1 MYVDF
6 LAGSVV
12 KNLPVNAGD
21 PVSIT
26 ELGRTPAG
34 GNGTLHQYFCWKIPL
49 VKQSAGLQSMGSQ
62 RVGHNGVTEQS
73 RVNVG
78 G

>member
-12 KNLPVNAGD
+12 KNLPVNARD

-34 GNGTLHQYFCWKIPL
+34 GNGTLQ
-49 VKQSAGLQSMGSQ
+49 
-62 RVGHNGVTEQS
+62 
-73 RVNVG
+73 
-78 G
+78 

>member
-1 MYVDF
+1 MDF

-21 PVSIT
+21 SVSIT

-34 GNGTLHQYFCWKIPL
+34 GVPTSVHL
-49 VKQSAGLQSMGSQ
+49 AGKFLW
-62 RVGHNGVTEQS
+62 
-73 RVNVG
+73 
-78 G
+78 